1 MTITF
6 IVAIVVIVLILLFL
20 VAGYVKCPP
29 DMVYL
34 ISGLRKEPRVI
45 IGKAT
50 IRIPFFERVDKL
62 TLELIQIDVKTACV
76 PTADFINVDVDAV
89 ANVRIPNDD
98 ELIKVAARHF
108 LNQDPSYINRNV
120 QQVLEGNMRE
130 IIGQMNLKDLVN
142 NKQMFSSKIQEN
154 AKDDIKAIGLEIV
167 NLNVQSCTDENN
179 AINDLGIDNLSKI
192 QKDAKIAKAQA
203 DRDVKVAQA
212 DAAKEGNAAQAD
224 AEAEM
229 AKQNKELA
237 LKKYE
242 YQIEQD
248 KKKAEADTVYEI
260 QKAERQKLINEN
272 TILAEIAKTEKA
284 TELKEKEVALREK
297 QLDAEIRKQAD
308 AEKYKIEIQAEAD
321 KKVTIQKAEADAE
334 KAKQEALA
342 KIEIAKAN
350 KEAAALEAEAIK
362 AKALAEAE
370 GIRAKLE
377 AEAKGIEAKGIAEAK
392 GIEKKA
398 EAQAKM
404 QQASV
409 VEMIINKLPEIAK
422 EVSTPLS
429 NIDSITMYGDKS
441 TELIENNTQKIDK
454 ILKVAQ
460 DSLGIDLKSIIAGYA
475 VGKLG
480 NEPNKQILTET
491 KPTNTTE
498 SNKRNKGQF

>member
-1 MTITF
+1 MILA
-6 IVAIVVIVLILLFL
+6 IIIGVAILLVFGLIF
-20 VAGYVKCPP
+20 VSYVKCPP

-34 ISGLRKEPRVI
+34 ISGLKKEPRVI

-50 IRIPFFERVDKL
+50 LRVPFFERVDKL
-62 TLELIQIDVKTACV
+62 TLELIQIDVKTSRV
-76 PTADFINVDVDAV
+76 PTSDFINVDVDAV
-89 ANVRIPNDD
+89 ANVRIPKDND
-98 ELIKVAARHF
+98 LIQVAARHF
-108 LNQDPSYINRNV
+108 LNQNPEYIARNV

-142 NKQMFSSKIQEN
+142 NKQLFSTKIQEN
-154 AKDDIKAIGLEIV
+154 ARDDIKAIGLEIV

-203 DRDVKVAQA
+203 ERDVQVAQA
-212 DAAKEGNAAQAD
+212 QAAREGNEAKAAS
-224 AEAEM
+224 EAEI
-229 AKQNKELA
+229 AKQNKDLA
-237 LKKYE
+237 LKQYE

-272 TILAEIAKTEKA
+272 TVLAEIAKTEKE

-297 QLDAEIRKQAD
+297 QLDAEVRKQAD
-308 AEKYKIEIQAEAD
+308 ADKYKAEITAEAQ
-321 KKVTIQKAEADAE
+321 KQVTIQNAQADLE
-334 KAKQEALA
+334 KAKQEAQA

-350 KEAAALEAEAIK
+350 KEAAELEAQAIR
-362 AKALAEAE
+362 AKAVAEAD
-370 GIRAKLE
+370 GIKAKLE
-377 AEAKGIEAKGIAEAK
+377 AEAAGIEAKGIAEAK

-409 VEMIINKLPEIAK
+409 VEMIVNKLPDIAR

-429 NIDSITMYGDKS
+429 NVDSITMYGDQS
-441 TELIENNTQKIDK
+441 TELLESGTQKIDK

-460 DSLGIDLKSIIAGYA
+460 DSLGVDLKSIVAGYA

-480 NEPNKQILTET
+480 TKTE
-491 KPTNTTE
+491 KE
-498 SNKRNKGQF
+498 

>member
-1 MTITF
+1 M
-6 IVAIVVIVLILLFL
+6 VLAIIIAVVVILLIGLIFMS
-20 VAGYVKCPP
+20 YVKCPP

-34 ISGLRKEPRVI
+34 ISGLKKEPRVI

-50 IRIPFFERVDKL
+50 LRIPFFERVDKL
-62 TLELIQIDVKTACV
+62 TLELIQIDVKTSRV
-76 PTADFINVDVDAV
+76 PTSDFINVDVDAV
-89 ANVRIPNDD
+89 ANVRIPNNP
-98 ELIKVAARHF
+98 ELIQVAARHF
-108 LNQDPSYINRNV
+108 LNQNPEYIARNV

-142 NKQMFSSKIQEN
+142 NKQLFSTKIQEN

-192 QKDAKIAKAQA
+192 QKDAKIAKAEA
-203 DRDVKVAQA
+203 ERDVKVAEAQ
-212 DAAKEGNAAQAD
+212 AAKEGNEAKAAS
-224 AEAEM
+224 EAEI
-229 AKQNKELA
+229 AKQNKDLA
-237 LKKYE
+237 LKQYE

-272 TILAEIAKTEKA
+272 TVLAEIAKTEKE

-297 QLDAEIRKQAD
+297 QLDAEVRKQAD
-308 AEKYKIEIQAEAD
+308 ADKYKAEITAEAQ
-321 KKVTIQKAEADAE
+321 KQVTIQNAQADLE
-334 KAKQEALA
+334 KAKQEAQA

-350 KEAAALEAEAIK
+350 KEAAELEAQAIR
-362 AKALAEAE
+362 AKAIAEAD
-370 GIRAKLE
+370 GIKAKLE
-377 AEAKGIEAKGIAEAK
+377 AEAAGIEAKGIAEAK

-409 VEMIINKLPEIAK
+409 VEMIINKLPDIAK

-429 NIDSITMYGDKS
+429 NIDSITMYGDQS
-441 TELIENNTQKIDK
+441 TQLIESGTQKIDK

-460 DSLGIDLKSIIAGYA
+460 DSLGVDLKSVVAGYA

-480 NEPNKQILTET
+480 ATPVEDKKEDLT
-491 KPTNTTE
+491 KPKE
-498 SNKRNKGQF
+498 L

>member
-1 MTITF
+1 MVLAI
-6 IVAIVVIVLILLFL
+6 IIAVAVILLIGLIFMS
-20 VAGYVKCPP
+20 YVKCPP

-34 ISGLRKEPRVI
+34 ISGLKKEPRVI

-50 IRIPFFERVDKL
+50 LRIPFFERVDKL
-62 TLELIQIDVKTACV
+62 TLELIQIDVKTSRV
-76 PTADFINVDVDAV
+76 PTSDFINVDVDAV
-89 ANVRIPNDD
+89 ANVRIPNNP
-98 ELIKVAARHF
+98 ELIQVAARHF
-108 LNQDPSYINRNV
+108 LNQNPEYIARNV

-142 NKQMFSSKIQEN
+142 NKQLFSTKIQEN

-203 DRDVKVAQA
+203 ERDVQVAQA
-212 DAAKEGNAAQAD
+212 AAAREGNEAKAAS
-224 AEAEM
+224 EAEI

-237 LKKYE
+237 LKQYE

-248 KKKAEADTVYEI
+248 KKKAEADTIYEI

-272 TILAEIAKTEKA
+272 TVLAEIAKTEKE

-297 QLDAEIRKQAD
+297 QLDAEVRKQAD
-308 AEKYKIEIQAEAD
+308 ADKYKAEINAEAQ
-321 KKVTIQKAEADAE
+321 KQVTIQNAQADLE
-334 KAKQEALA
+334 KAKQEAQA

-350 KEAAALEAEAIK
+350 KEAAELEAQAIR
-362 AKALAEAE
+362 AKAVAEAD
-370 GIRAKLE
+370 GIKAKLE
-377 AEAKGIEAKGIAEAK
+377 AEAAGIEAKGIAEAK

-409 VEMIINKLPEIAK
+409 VEMIINKLPDIAK

-429 NIDSITMYGDKS
+429 NVDSITMYGDQS
-441 TELIENNTQKIDK
+441 TQLIESGTQKIDK

-460 DSLGIDLKSIIAGYA
+460 DSLGVDLKSIVAGYA

-480 NEPNKQILTET
+480 AKPVEDKKEDLT
-491 KPTNTTE
+491 KPKE
-498 SNKRNKGQF
+498 L

>member
-1 MTITF
+1 MTTLI
-6 IVAIVVIVLILLFL
+6 IVVAVIIILTIFLFMS
-20 VAGYVKCPP
+20 YVKCPP

-34 ISGLRKEPRVI
+34 ISGLKKEPRVI
-45 IGKAT
+45 IGKAAL
-50 IRIPFFERVDKL
+50 RVPFFERVDKL
-62 TLELIQIDVKTACV
+62 TLELIQIDVKTSRV

-89 ANVRIPNDD
+89 ANVRIPNNP
-98 ELIKVAARHF
+98 ELIQVAARHF
-108 LNQDPSYINRNV
+108 LNQDSNYIARNV

-130 IIGQMNLKDLVN
+130 IIGQMNLKELVN
-142 NKQMFSSKIQEN
+142 NKQLFSQKIQEN
-154 AKDDIKAIGLEIV
+154 AKDDINNIGLEIV

-192 QKDAKIAKAQA
+192 QKDAKIAKAEA
-203 DRDVKVAQA
+203 DRDVQVAQA
-212 DAAKEGNAAQAD
+212 KAAKEGNEADAQAK
-224 AEAEM
+224 AEI
-229 AKQNKELA
+229 AKQNKDLA
-237 LKKYE
+237 LKQYE

-248 KKKAEADTVYEI
+248 KKKAEADTIYEI

-272 TILAEIAKTEKA
+272 TVLAEVAKTEKE
-284 TELKEKEVALREK
+284 TELKEKQVALREK
-297 QLDAEIRKQAD
+297 QLDAEVRKTAD
-308 AEKYKIEIQAEAD
+308 AEKYKAEVEAEAQ
-321 KKVTIQKAEADAE
+321 KQVTIQRAQAELE
-334 KAKQEALA
+334 KAKQEAQA

-350 KEAAALEAEAIK
+350 KEAATLEAAAIK

-370 GIRAKLE
+370 GIKAKLE
-377 AEAKGIEAKGIAEAK
+377 AEAAGIEAKGIAEAK

-409 VEMIINKLPEIAK
+409 VEMIINKLPDIAK

-429 NIDSITMYGDKS
+429 NIDSITMYGDQS
-441 TELIENNTQKIDK
+441 TQLVENNTQKIDK

-480 NEPNKQILTET
+480 NNQKDNNKE
-491 KPTNTTE
+491 E
-498 SNKRNKGQF
+498 E